1 MFTKLRDFKR
11 FPMISHFK
19 FVFWYQ
25 ERQKE
30 IWMFESQACLFYGY
44 LYILTV
50 MGSVSTIAYHK
61 KCVLFN

>member
-11 FPMISHFK
+11 FPIHPILNLYFDIN
-19 FVFWYQ
+19 

-30 IWMFESQACLFYGY
+30 IWMLESQARLFYGY

-50 MGSVSTIAYHK
+50 MGSVSTTAYNK

>member
-1 MFTKLRDFKR
+1 MFTKLRDFKT
-11 FPMISHFK
+11 FPIHLILNLYFDIN
-19 FVFWYQ
+19 

-30 IWMFESQACLFYGY
+30 IWMLESQARLFYGY

-50 MGSVSTIAYHK
+50 MGSVSTTAYNK